1 MAYRK
6 PQRHFSFADLA
17 VETLADKNRALS
29 VLKQLNATIDWKPIE
44 QLLEQFYHTGK
55 RAEGGKAYPPLLL
68 FKCLMLQKWFQ
79 IPSDPELESQIND
92 RISFKLS
99 PGMQKCTK
107 NGNEKCTT
115 SRKPV
120 MVNFTF
126 KGGDGHDFMGAIHGH
141 FGITSARVELA

>member
-79 IPSDPELESQIND
+79 IPSDPELESQIH
-92 RISFKLS
+92 
-99 PGMQKCTK
+99 
-107 NGNEKCTT
+107 
-115 SRKPV
+115 PV
-120 MVNFTF
+120 
-126 KGGDGHDFMGAIHGH
+126 K
-141 FGITSARVELA
+141 

>member
-44 QLLEQFYHTGK
+44 QLLDQFYHTGK

-68 FKCLMLQKWFQ
+68 FKCLMLQKWFH
-79 IPSDPELESQIND
+79 PS
-92 RISFKLS
+92 
-99 PGMQKCTK
+99 
-107 NGNEKCTT
+107 
-115 SRKPV
+115 
-120 MVNFTF
+120 
-126 KGGDGHDFMGAIHGH
+126 
-141 FGITSARVELA
+141 